1 MKKHWLIC
9 CSLVPRLTWHD
20 LPSGSGNLTTFV
32 VTPQNQYFPAN
43 AQRTA
48 IYYLESGLWMHWV
61 IHPPRTRKYPKGGD
75 FAPQGPRDCPR
86 AISRAEGY
94 KILALGKSLGPRGM
108 YFPIHPSSGQC
119 TDTCNINSIVN
130 WQSQEIMESAN
141 QCKNQIRCMAS
152 LEQHQLHISIL
163 YCSASLPFPQ
173 IEHQRPHQ
181 DSFHLLCN

>member
-43 AQRTA
+43 AERTA
-48 IYYLESGLWMHWV
+48 IYCLESGLWMHWQ
-61 IHPPRTRKYPKGGD
+61 IHPPRTER
-75 FAPQGPRDCPR
+75 
-86 AISRAEGY
+86 Y

-119 TDTCNINSIVN
+119 TDTCNINSVVN

-152 LEQHQLHISIL
+152 LEEHQLHISIL